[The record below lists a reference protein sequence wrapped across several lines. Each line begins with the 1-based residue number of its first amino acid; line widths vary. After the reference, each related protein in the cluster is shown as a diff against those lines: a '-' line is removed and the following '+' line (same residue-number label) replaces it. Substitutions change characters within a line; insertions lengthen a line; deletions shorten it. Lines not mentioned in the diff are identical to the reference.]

1 MIDLLLPFQYEFFT
15 RGILVSVMIGGIC
28 GLLGVY
34 IILRGMSY
42 IGHGMSHAIFGG
54 AVASYISN
62 FNFYFGAAAWGFV
75 SALLI
80 NEIAKRNKIKAD
92 AAIGV
97 ITTAGFAIGILL
109 ISLNRGYMRNFE
121 ALLFGN
127 ILAITDQDLVAI
139 VIVTVITSLFIFFFQ
154 KRLLFTVFDKETAQV
169 YGIRT
174 DLVDM
179 LFSLVLAGV
188 VIASMSSIGVT
199 LLAAALVAPAIAS
212 RMLTNDFNKI
222 IMVSTLIGI
231 ATAFSGMYASFFF
244 NSASGAT
251 IVLFGAA
258 AVGVSALY
266 SFIVRVYHS
275 HYHGDIKHS
284 HPHVHTGVHRHAHE
298 MDDKDSL
305 AAN

>member
-1 MIDLLLPFQYEFFT
+1 MIDLLIPFQYEFFT
-15 RGILVSVMIGGIC
+15 RGILVSVLVGGTC

-34 IILRGMSY
+34 IILRGLSY

-54 AVASYISN
+54 AVVSYIAN
-62 FNFYFGAAAWGFV
+62 LNFYFGAAAWGFV

-97 ITTAGFAIGILL
+97 VTTAGFAIGVLL

-127 ILAITDQDLVAI
+127 ILSITDQDLIAI
-139 VIVTVITSLFIFFFQ
+139 ILITIITGGFIFFFQ
-154 KRLLFTVFDKETAQV
+154 KRLLFTVFDRETAQV
-169 YGIRT
+169 YGVRT
-174 DLVDM
+174 DLVDI

-212 RMLTNDFNKI
+212 RMLTNDFMKI
-222 IMVSTLIGI
+222 IILSTLIGI
-231 ATAFSGMYASFFF
+231 STAFLGMYASFFF

-258 AVGVSALY
+258 AVGLSALY
-266 SFIVRVYHS
+266 SFVVRIHHS
-275 HYHGDIKHS
+275 HTHAGMKHS
-284 HPHVHTGVHRHAHE
+284 HPHVHTGIHRHAHE
-298 MDDKDSL
+298 MDGQDS
-305 AAN
+305 